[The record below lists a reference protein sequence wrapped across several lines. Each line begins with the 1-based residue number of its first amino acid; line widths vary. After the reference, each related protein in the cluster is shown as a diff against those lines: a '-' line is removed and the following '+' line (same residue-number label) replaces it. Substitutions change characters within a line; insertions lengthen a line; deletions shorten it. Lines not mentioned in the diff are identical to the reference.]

1 MEGAHV
7 VKSILVRVIVRVLPG
22 YSHLSGTGITQ
33 TFTISDVYRGAVVG
47 AAQVGGIYF
56 LTIGTADVAHAFM
69 SNTFSVY
76 PSLDHLEALQWR
88 THQVS

>member
-47 AAQVGGIYF
+47 AVG
-56 LTIGTADVAHAFM
+56 AAAAARASVAI
-69 SNTFSVY
+69 T
-76 PSLDHLEALQWR
+76 EAAGMQA
-88 THQVS
+88 S

>member
-1 MEGAHV
+1 MESADV

-47 AAQVGGIYF
+47 AAQGG
-56 LTIGTADVAHAFM
+56 A
-69 SNTFSVY
+69 VY
-76 PSLDHLEALQWR
+76 S
-88 THQVS
+88 